1 MRTDPVAAA
10 AHHKRADEHW
20 RKVEQFRR
28 MGMARAEA
36 SATEAAW
43 QEDDLA
49 YMLETGNAL
58 PSEAVSGH
66 EKS

>member
-1 MRTDPVAAA
+1 
-10 AHHKRADEHW
+10 
-20 RKVEQFRR
+20 